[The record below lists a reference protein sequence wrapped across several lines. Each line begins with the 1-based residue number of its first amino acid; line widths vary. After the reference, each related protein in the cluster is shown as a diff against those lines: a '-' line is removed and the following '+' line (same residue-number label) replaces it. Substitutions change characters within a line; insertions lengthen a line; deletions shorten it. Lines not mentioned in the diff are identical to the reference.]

1 MWKKASWLGV
11 PQNEIAE
18 KKIFH
23 GDMAGRFAYFRCEM
37 QLPAQCILSLDITA
51 NSRYRLWINEKPV
64 LSGPCKGDRFR
75 QYFETVD
82 VTPWLCKGKN
92 LFCVQVLYC
101 DPDAVEHQTEERAA
115 IYGVI
120 GRQCG
125 HRLAVEGT
133 VLNAVGT

>member
-1 MWKKASWLGV
+1 MWKKANWLAIL
-11 PQNEIAE
+11 QNEIAE

-23 GDMAGRFAYFRCEM
+23 GDMAGRFASFRCEM
-37 QLPAQCILSLDITA
+37 QLSAQCTLSLDITA

-75 QYFETVD
+75 QYYETMD
-82 VTPWLCKGKN
+82 VTPWLREGKN

-101 DPDAVEHQTEERAA
+101 DPDAVERQTEERAA

-120 GRQCG
+120 GR
-125 HRLAVEGT
+125 
-133 VLNAVGT
+133 